1 MKKAT
6 VIINIP
12 TIKHISDNL
21 RIPIPTPDTV
31 DIVAIA
37 VIHQILTTYNNIF
50 IFRLYCMLV
59 VSGIIKLTDMIRT
72 SRFDDVPESMY
83 CHLECQNLS
92 YEDQHLVALYLSLN
106 SCRLQ
111 TMLSLLTPHQ
121 SSHPSIQRYGRP
133 LMDKNK
139 ISLSLVDSHDM
150 PSTPGVIRPS
160 YIQSNRVCLYNIEP
174 NNEYQVF

>member
-21 RIPIPTPDTV
+21 RIPMPTPDTV

-37 VIHQILTTYNNIF
+37 VIHQILTTYNNMF
-50 IFRLYCMLV
+50 IFRPYSMLV
-59 VSGIIKLTDMIRT
+59 VKLSDMVRAIRYNN
-72 SRFDDVPESMY
+72 VPESMY

-139 ISLSLVDSHDM
+139 ISLSLADSHDM

-160 YIQSNRVCLYNIEP
+160 YIQSNRVCL
-174 NNEYQVF
+174 

>member
-21 RIPIPTPDTV
+21 RIPMPTPDTV

-37 VIHQILTTYNNIF
+37 VIHQILTTYNNMF
-50 IFRLYCMLV
+50 IFRPYCMLV
-59 VSGIIKLTDMIRT
+59 VSSIIYELTYVIRT
-72 SRFDDVPESMY
+72 IRLTNVPESMY

-160 YIQSNRVCLYNIEP
+160 YIQSSHVCL
-174 NNEYQVF
+174 

>member
-21 RIPIPTPDTV
+21 RIPMPTPDTV

-59 VSGIIKLTDMIRT
+59 VKLTDMIRT
-72 SRFDDVPESMY
+72 IRFDNVPESMY
-83 CHLECQNLS
+83 YHLECQNLS

-111 TMLSLLTPHQ
+111 TTLSLLTPHQ
-121 SSHPSIQRYGRP
+121 SSHPSIQRCGRP

-160 YIQSNRVCLYNIEP
+160 YIQSNRVCL
-174 NNEYQVF
+174 

>member
-12 TIKHISDNL
+12 TIKHISDSL
-21 RIPIPTPDTV
+21 RIPMPTPDTV

-37 VIHQILTTYNNIF
+37 VIHQILTTYNIMFIF
-50 IFRLYCMLV
+50 IHNCRLV
-59 VSGIIKLTDMIRT
+59 VKLTDMMRTIRY
-72 SRFDDVPESMY
+72 SNVPESMY

-92 YEDQHLVALYLSLN
+92 YEDQHLVALYLSLDLYI
-106 SCRLQ
+106 LQ

-160 YIQSNRVCLYNIEP
+160 YIQSNRVCLSNVALS
-174 NNEYQVF
+174 NECREF

>member
-21 RIPIPTPDTV
+21 RIPMPTPDTV

-37 VIHQILTTYNNIF
+37 VIHQILTTYNNMSM
-50 IFRLYCMLV
+50 FRSYCMLV
-59 VSGIIKLTDMIRT
+59 VELTNMIRT
-72 SRFDDVPESMY
+72 IRYNNVPESMY

-92 YEDQHLVALYLSLN
+92 YEDQHLVALYLSLDLYI
-106 SCRLQ
+106 LQ

-160 YIQSNRVCLYNIEP
+160 YIQSNRVCL
-174 NNEYQVF
+174 

>member
-6 VIINIP
+6 VMINIP
-12 TIKHISDNL
+12 TIKHISDSL
-21 RIPIPTPDTV
+21 RIPMPTPDTV

-37 VIHQILTTYNNIF
+37 VIHQILTTYNIMLIF
-50 IFRLYCMLV
+50 IPNCILE
-59 VSGIIKLTDMIRT
+59 VSGMLNMLRTIRYNN
-72 SRFDDVPESMY
+72 VPESMY

-160 YIQSNRVCLYNIEP
+160 YTQSNRVCL
-174 NNEYQVF
+174 